1 MPTKGREIIK
11 VIHKNGDFVLYH
23 LREKI
28 FFEKPYIFRVP
39 VIYPLREKV
48 FFIKSAV
55 FATSHRLPI
64 ERTKLF
70 RKTPTKTVSPCGNKQ
85 REKISAAPKK
95 MPSLTP
101 HLMRTCT
108 LTTE

>member
-1 MPTKGREIIK
+1 MPTKGREIFK

-55 FATSHRLPI
+55 FATSHRLLI

-101 HLMRTCT
+101 HLMRTVP
-108 LTTE
+108 